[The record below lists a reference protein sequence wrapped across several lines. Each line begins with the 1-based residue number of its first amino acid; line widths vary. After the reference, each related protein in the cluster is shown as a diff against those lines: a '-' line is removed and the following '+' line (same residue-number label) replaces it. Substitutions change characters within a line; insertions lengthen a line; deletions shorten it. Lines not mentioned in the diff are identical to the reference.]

1 MELSDTDYD
10 GIYEGVYDNFTAK
23 GTYKISIY
31 ATDAGGVF
39 SPPAHTEVIQMCPRG
54 DITGDGIV
62 SLADAIAALKA
73 TAGEDISVLCSV
85 ASADVSGNGS
95 VGAEEA
101 IQIMQDL
108 IHLSGDFQ

>member
-39 SPPAHTEVIQMCPRG
+39 FPPAHTEVIQMCPRG

-62 SLADAIAALKA
+62 SLADTCKVFAS
-73 TAGEDISVLCSV
+73 SVKLQGFNLV
-85 ASADVSGNGS
+85 MMTNRY
-95 VGAEEA
+95 
-101 IQIMQDL
+101 
-108 IHLSGDFQ
+108 